1 MLKRFLFTLLFIL
14 MIAPA
19 YAQENDDLE
28 TIDFFLTFVPNIQFS
43 PLYVTNELYMGD
55 YGYQLKIQHGTESVG
70 VDLIAT
76 GELPFGMIGGEQVLL
91 ARAGGRPVVFIY
103 EWFQKYPVGVV
114 VPDTVTFDL
123 ENVKIGIPGRSG
135 ASYTGFIALL
145 NALGLRERDVTL
157 EPIGF
162 NAPDVVC
169 LGGVDVSVIY
179 VNNEPLQIQ
188 QRADAGNCGDISS
201 VSVVYVADY
210 VDMVSNGIVTNEALI
225 ESNPELVQAM
235 VSAYDAG
242 LAHVINNPADAYLIS
257 LEYVDTLP
265 ITDEFRAA
273 LEAAAEAQNAF
284 LATNPDRE
292 AIAQSRADLLE
303 ALRAEFEPETLI
315 QFEVLLATIELWDAD
330 QLGYTDPASWEATL
344 AVLEEMGT
352 LVGDVGDLSAA
363 YTNDFLPKHDEEE

>member
-1 MLKRFLFTLLFIL
+1 MFKRFVFALLLVLMTL
-14 MIAPA
+14 PT
-19 YAQENDDLE
+19 YAQEENDLE
-28 TIDFFLTFVPNIQFS
+28 PLDFFLTFVPNIQFS

-55 YGYQLKIQHGTESVG
+55 YGYQLEIQHGDENVG

-123 ENVKIGIPGRSG
+123 ENVKVGIPGRFG
-135 ASYTGFIALL
+135 ASYTGFTALL

-169 LGGVDVSVIY
+169 TGGVDVSVIY

-210 VDMVSNGIVTNEALI
+210 VDMVSNGIVTNEDLI
-225 ESNPELVQAM
+225 ESNPELVAAM

-242 LAHVINNPADAYLIS
+242 LQHVINNPAEAYLIS
-257 LEYVDTLP
+257 LNYVDTLP

-292 AIAQSRADLLE
+292 AVAQSRADLLE
-303 ALRAEFEPETLI
+303 ALRAEFAPETLI

-344 AVLEEMGT
+344 AVLEEMGS

-363 YTNDFLPKHDEEE
+363 YTNDFLPEHDE